1 VKKLS
6 SVIVIAALVA
16 AAAPSAGGVA
26 SQPHATASSGFVQI
40 GGPKR
45 LHARKKLKVP
55 VTCSVDCYLRAR
67 FTLVLPGP
75 NVGPQVVTGTLHPG
89 IRKALFITLNG
100 PALRALKDNIRRSK
114 LKVRVKATDL
124 ATGEI
129 ATDFKI
135 FRFKR
140 G

>member
-1 VKKLS
+1 VKKIS
-6 SVIVIAALVA
+6 SVFVIAALVA

-26 SQPHATASSGFVQI
+26 SQPNATASSGFVQI

-45 LHARKKLKVP
+45 LHARKQLKVP
-55 VTCSVDCYLRAR
+55 VTCSVVCDLKAR

-75 NVGPQVVTGTLHPG
+75 NVGPQVVTGTLYPG
-89 IRKALFITLNG
+89 IRKALFITLNR
-100 PALRALKDNIRRSK
+100 PALRALKDNIGRSK
-114 LKVRVKATDL
+114 LKVRAHATDQDTG
-124 ATGEI
+124 AT

>member
-1 VKKLS
+1 VKKIS
-6 SVIVIAALVA
+6 SVVVIAALAA

-26 SQPHATASSGFVQI
+26 SQPNATVSSGFVHI
-40 GGPKR
+40 GGPNR
-45 LHARKKLKVP
+45 LHARKMLKVP
-55 VTCSVDCYLRAR
+55 VTCSVDCNIRAR

-100 PALRALKDNIRRSK
+100 PALQALKDNIGRSK
-114 LKVRVKATDL
+114 LKVRVHATDQ
-124 ATGEI
+124 ATG
-129 ATDFKI
+129 ATASDFKI